1 MTALKLGLA
10 LGSGAARGWA
20 HIGVIRRL
28 EEIGLRPQVVTGASI
43 GSLVGAAYASGQ
55 LTVLEEWIAKLRWLD
70 VLTMF
75 DTTLGRG
82 GFIAGNKLMS
92 TISGLLE
99 DHPIESLPIGFGA
112 VATDLQTGGE
122 VWLRQGS
129 MLDAVRASSG
139 LPGLFVPVQRDGRWL
154 IDGGVVNP
162 VPVSLCHALGADLVI
177 AVNLNTDGLD
187 VHRREREERPAPSAT
202 ASAREAERRDE
213 REILERLG
221 DMLGNLLPSGG
232 NAKADKAAQP
242 SLFDVM
248 AGTIAIMQDR
258 ITRSRM
264 AGEPPVV
271 QINPRLGGMQI
282 LDFHKAEPAIDEGLR
297 ATDRVAEE
305 LDYLRNLLGS
315 VKKDASIERSAAD
328 QDDDVTPTN
337 A

>member
-1 MTALKLGLA
+1 MTGLKLGLA
-10 LGSGAARGWA
+10 LGAGAARGWA

-28 EEIGLRPQVVTGASI
+28 EQIGLRPQVVTGASI

-55 LTVLEEWIAKLRWLD
+55 LGVLEEWISKLRWLD

-82 GFIAGNKLMS
+82 GFISGNKLMN

-99 DHPIESLPIGFGA
+99 DQAIESLPIGFGA
-112 VATDLQTGGE
+112 VATDLKTGGE
-122 VWLRQGS
+122 IWLREGS
-129 MLDAVRASSG
+129 MLEAVRASSG
-139 LPGLFVPVQRDGRWL
+139 LPGLFVPVMREGRWL

-187 VHRREREERPAPSAT
+187 VHRRQREGADEERRPAPSNGG
-202 ASAREAERRDE
+202 EAEQRDE
-213 REILERLG
+213 KEILERLG
-221 DMLGNLLPSGG
+221 DMIGNLLP
-232 NAKADKAAQP
+232 NAGAPREEKPAEP

-271 QINPRLGGMQI
+271 QICPRLGGTQI
-282 LDFHKAEPAIDEGLR
+282 LDFHKAATAIEEGQR
-297 ATDRVAEE
+297 ATDRMTEDLA
-305 LDYLRNLLGS
+305 YLKKLLGTDDGRMS
-315 VKKDASIERSAAD
+315 DAAKDAPEARG
-328 QDDDVTPTN
+328 
-337 A
+337 

>member
-1 MTALKLGLA
+1 MTPLKLGLA
-10 LGSGAARGWA
+10 LGSGAARGWS
-20 HIGVIRRL
+20 HIGVIRVL
-28 EEIGLRPQVVTGASI
+28 EDLGLRPHVVTGASI

-55 LTVLEEWIAKLRWLD
+55 LDTLEAWIRKLRWLD

-82 GFIAGNKLMS
+82 GFISGNKLMT
-92 TISGLLE
+92 TIAGLLE
-99 DHPIESLPIGFGA
+99 DQPIESLEMRFGA

-122 VWLRQGS
+122 IWLREGS
-129 MLDAVRASSG
+129 MLEAVRASSG

-162 VPVSLCHALGADLVI
+162 VPVSLCHALGADVVI
-177 AVNLNTDGLD
+177 AVNLNTDALD
-187 VHRREREERPAPSAT
+187 MHRRERERDRSAE
-202 ASAREAERRDE
+202 EAAATRRGADGDDESERRHE

-221 DMLGNLLPSGG
+221 DLIGNLLPDRQGDVDDGAHGHAAGG
-232 NAKADKAAQP
+232 RRPMPEP

-271 QINPRLGGMQI
+271 QVCPRLGDMQI
-282 LDFHKAEPAIDEGLR
+282 LDFHKAAPAIEEGVR
-297 ATDRVAEE
+297 AVERVRDDV
-305 LDYLRNLLGS
+305 DYLRSLLG
-315 VKKDASIERSAAD
+315 R
-328 QDDDVTPTN
+328 
-337 A
+337 

>member
-1 MTALKLGLA
+1 MTDLKLGLA

-20 HIGVIRRL
+20 HIGVIHRL
-28 EEIGLRPQVVTGASI
+28 TELGLRPQVVTGASI

-55 LTVLEEWIAKLRWLD
+55 LEVLEQWIAKLRWLD

-82 GFIAGNKLMS
+82 GFISGNKLMN

-122 VWLRQGS
+122 VWLREGS
-129 MLDAVRASSG
+129 MLEAIRASSG
-139 LPGLFVPVQRDGRWL
+139 LPGLFVPVQRQGRWL

-187 VHRREREERPAPSAT
+187 VHRREREERSPPPDTTRNA
-202 ASAREAERRDE
+202 EAERRDE
-213 REILERLG
+213 KEILERLG
-221 DMLGNLLPSGG
+221 DMLGNLLPNGG
-232 NAKADKAAQP
+232 NAKDDKPPEP

-282 LDFHKAEPAIDEGLR
+282 LDFHKAAPAIDEGAR

-305 LDYLRNLLGS
+305 LSYLKKLLGAGKES
-315 VKKDASIERSAAD
+315 ENEKSPSLAAEDGAQTASD
-328 QDDDVTPTN
+328 
-337 A
+337 

>member
-20 HIGVIRRL
+20 HLGVIRRL
-28 EEIGLRPQVVTGASI
+28 EQIGLRPQVVTGASI

-55 LTVLEEWIAKLRWLD
+55 LDVLEEWIAKLRWLD
-70 VLTMF
+70 VLTML

-82 GFIAGNKLMS
+82 GFISGNKLMN

-99 DHPIESLPIGFGA
+99 DQPIESLDVGFGA

-122 VWLRQGS
+122 VWLREGS
-129 MLDAVRASSG
+129 MLEAVRTSSG
-139 LPGLFVPVQRDGRWL
+139 LPGLFVPVLREGRWL

-187 VHRREREERPAPSAT
+187 VHRRQREDRTVPSMAPPS
-202 ASAREAERRDE
+202 EEGGEEDE
-213 REILERLG
+213 KNENEILERLG
-221 DMLGNLLPSGG
+221 ELIGNLMPNQAPS
-232 NAKADKAAQP
+232 AREEKPAEP

-248 AGTIAIMQDR
+248 ASTIAIMQDR

-271 QINPRLGGMQI
+271 QICPRLGGMQI
-282 LDFHKAEPAIDEGLR
+282 MDFHKATPAIEEGER
-297 ATDRVAEE
+297 ATDRVADDLEYLKE
-305 LDYLRNLLGS
+305 LL
-315 VKKDASIERSAAD
+315 AAD
-328 QDDDVTPTN
+328 LERAAPAKENPDR
-337 A
+337 